1 MSTKGS
7 TVPPG
12 PSAEGERT
20 TAWASRLAALAQ
32 IAQVVAA
39 AAVVVSLL
47 YVGRELRATTAAIQ
61 GSSVQ
66 EVTLSAS
73 QSLLSAATDSS
84 LSRILQ
90 VGARDPSALTEAE
103 RYRRE
108 VFVRQFW
115 LIMQNAYLQNELG
128 TIDAR
133 AWAVFHRIICDVWTT
148 PGARES
154 WKLHR
159 HLMDEGFAV
168 QVESCPRP
176 GRTDGRG

>member
-1 MSTKGS
+1 MPTRGS
-7 TVPPG
+7 TVADG
-12 PSAEGERT
+12 PSEDGERAT
-20 TAWASRLAALAQ
+20 TWSSRLAALAQ

-90 VGARDPSALTEAE
+90 VGARDPSELTEAE

-108 VFVRQFW
+108 VFIRQFW

-128 TIDAR
+128 TIDPR
-133 AWAVFHRIICDVWTT
+133 AWRVFHRIICDVWTR
-148 PGARES
+148 PGARAS
-154 WKLHR
+154 WSLHR
-159 HLMDEGFAV
+159 HLMDDGFAAL
-168 QVESCPRP
+168 VESCS
-176 GRTDGRG
+176 RTGGS